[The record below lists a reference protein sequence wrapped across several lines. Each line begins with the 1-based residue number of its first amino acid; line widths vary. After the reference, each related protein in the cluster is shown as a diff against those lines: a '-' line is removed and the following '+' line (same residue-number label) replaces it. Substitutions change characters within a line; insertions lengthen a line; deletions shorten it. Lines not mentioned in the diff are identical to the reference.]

1 MRKPA
6 AKRLV
11 KQLLELRLTRIT
23 PLTEEFFDL
32 MADIVLAHE
41 LIDEQQ
47 ERMERAAKLNED
59 LQRG

>member
-23 PLTEEFFDL
+23 PLSEEFLDA
-32 MADIVLAHE
+32 MADIVLTHE
-41 LIDEQQ
+41 MIDEQQ
-47 ERMERAAKLNED
+47 ERMERCAQQQEP
-59 LQRG
+59 QE